1 MQGLTAHAGARRL
14 RPRTRSNPL
23 RQLLHNLLDQCRK
36 RFAVLL
42 DVVRGDVHGKPVSS
56 GLCGVQA
63 GLVQPARTLLGPAAR
78 DHDAEKLLLKT
89 KLDKVPQ
96 SQILLHLTVLVGGM
110 MGQFS
115 IH

>member
-1 MQGLTAHAGARRL
+1 MSFGVTF
-14 RPRTRSNPL
+14 TK
-23 RQLLHNLLDQCRK
+23 NLS
-36 RFAVLL
+36 
-42 DVVRGDVHGKPVSS
+42 PVCVASK
-56 GLCGVQA
+56 A
-63 GLVQPARTLLGPAAR
+63 GLVQSARTLLGPAAR